1 MDQEIVLSESTFHF
15 INETLDIIN
24 YKTPATKFIQRL
36 QEDTLTLDNKR
47 ILDNKYEE
55 ELFNINNELLFD
67 LWTGMI
73 DNQVLTHQ
81 RLKVENDDIEQIKG
95 ELAQKTQDHIW
106 IHNGD
111 NEREKEIKLKFGRF
125 TQAVGVQHYLNP
137 RLKDVIIFDGRKLN
151 FKIGDKFPLF
161 KYLRV
166 MLRNAKDVIIQDGY
180 LVMDQNRKN
189 LFRILKLI
197 QEKVPVT
204 INTLSDRSRNFH
216 NNRNDNKKVDELIAE
231 IEYRF
236 PHLIINLV
244 EKQKKELRQ
253 RWIKTD
259 VWDIDIGHGL
269 DSYKGGKIARDT
281 TFAMNTIQP
290 DH

>member
-1 MDQEIVLSESTFHF
+1 
-15 INETLDIIN
+15 
-24 YKTPATKFIQRL
+24 
-36 QEDTLTLDNKR
+36 
-47 ILDNKYEE
+47 
-55 ELFNINNELLFD
+55 
-67 LWTGMI
+67 
-73 DNQVLTHQ
+73 
-81 RLKVENDDIEQIKG
+81 
-95 ELAQKTQDHIW
+95 
-106 IHNGD
+106 
-111 NEREKEIKLKFGRF
+111 
-125 TQAVGVQHYLNP
+125 
-137 RLKDVIIFDGRKLN
+137 
-151 FKIGDKFPLF
+151 
-161 KYLRV
+161 

-236 PHLIINLV
+236 PLLIINLV

-281 TFAMNTIQP
+281 TFAMNTIQ
-290 DH
+290 